1 MITRQLNLNAWVSY
15 LDQVQL
21 PVLRRTV
28 TELARLQEKE
38 DDLNGRELTAVIL
51 HDPIMTVKVLRY
63 LESHRGRSQVT
74 DITTIDRAIMMIG
87 TTPFFKQFSDQ
98 PIIEESLADYPLAL
112 EGMMQVMSRARHA
125 AMYAL
130 DWSALRHDVATDEVV
145 VAALLRDLAEMLLW
159 CFAPGQM
166 LEIRDKMRRDPTLR
180 SIAAQQEILS
190 FRIIELQIALAST
203 WHLPKLLLSL
213 MDESH
218 AELPRTK
225 CVTLAVALA
234 RHSANG
240 WKDAALPDDFA
251 AIRDFLNISPDEVWE
266 RVRHTALQV
275 AQGWDWYGVPPA
287 AALLP
292 MQSADQNKRPL
303 PLPPLPLAG
312 ED

>member
-1 MITRQLNLNAWVSY
+1 MITRQLGLNAWISY
-15 LDQVQL
+15 LDQAQL

-28 TELARLQEKE
+28 TGLASLRERE
-38 DDLNGRELTAVIL
+38 DELNGWELTAVIL

-87 TTPFFKQFSDQ
+87 TTPFFRQFGEQ
-98 PIIEESLADYPLAL
+98 PLIEERMAIHHQAM

-130 DWSALRHDVATDEVV
+130 DWSVLRHDVDTDEVV
-145 VAALLRDLAEMLLW
+145 IAALLRDLAEMLLW

-180 SIAAQQEILS
+180 SAAAQQEVLS
-190 FRIIELQIALAST
+190 FRVMELQIALASD

-225 CVTLAVALA
+225 CVALAVALA

-240 WKDAALPDDFA
+240 WYDAALPDDFA
-251 AIRDFLNISPDEVWE
+251 AIRDFLKISPDEVWE
-266 RVRHTALQV
+266 RVRHTALQ
-275 AQGWDWYGVPPA
+275 AAKGWEWYGVPPA
-287 AALLP
+287 AAW
-292 MQSADQNKRPL
+292 L
-303 PLPPLPLAG
+303 PLQAPART
-312 ED
+312 

>member
-1 MITRQLNLNAWVSY
+1 MITRQLSLNAWVSY
-15 LDQVQL
+15 LNQTQL

-28 TELARLQEKE
+28 ADLASLRARE
-38 DDLNGRELTAVIL
+38 DELNGRELTAVIL

-63 LESHRGRSQVT
+63 LQSHRGKSQVA

-87 TTPFFKQFSDQ
+87 TTPFFRQFTDQ
-98 PIIEESLADYPLAL
+98 PLIEESLADYPLAM

-130 DWSALRHDVATDEVV
+130 DWSVLRHDVDTDEMV

-166 LEIRDKMRRDPTLR
+166 LEIRDRMRRDPALR
-180 SIAAQQEILS
+180 SAAAQQEVLG
-190 FRIIELQIALAST
+190 FRVIELQIALATT

-218 AELPRTK
+218 AEHPRTL
-225 CVTLAVALA
+225 CVALAVALA

-240 WKDAALPDDFA
+240 WSDAALPDDFA
-251 AIRDFLNISPDEVWE
+251 AIRDFLKISPDEVWE
-266 RVRHTALQV
+266 RVRRTALQ
-275 AQGWDWYGVPPA
+275 AAKGWEWYGVPPA
-287 AALLP
+287 AAWLP
-292 MQSADQNKRPL
+292 MQDR
-303 PLPPLPLAG
+303 
-312 ED
+312 

>member
-1 MITRQLNLNAWVSY
+1 MISRQLDLNAWVSY
-15 LDQVQL
+15 LDQAQL

-28 TELARLQEKE
+28 TDLASLRERE
-38 DDLNGRELTAVIL
+38 DEINGRELTAVIL

-63 LESHRGRSQVT
+63 LESHRGKSQVT

-87 TTPFFKQFSDQ
+87 TTPFFRQFGDQ
-98 PIIEESLADYPLAL
+98 SLIEESLADYPPAM

-130 DWSALRHDVATDEVV
+130 DWSALRHDVNTDEVV

-166 LEIRDKMRRDPTLR
+166 LEIRDRTRLDPTLR
-180 SIAAQQEILS
+180 SAAAQREVLS
-190 FRIIELQIALAST
+190 FRVVELQTALAST

-218 AELPRTK
+218 TEQPRTQ
-225 CVTLAVALA
+225 CVALAVALA

-240 WKDAALPDDFA
+240 WSDAALPDDFA
-251 AIRDFLNISPDEVWE
+251 AIRDFLRISPPEVWQ
-266 RVRHTALQV
+266 RVLHTSLQ
-275 AQGWDWYGVPPA
+275 AAKGWEWYGVPPA
-287 AALLP
+287 AAWLP
-292 MQSADQNKRPL
+292 MQATF
-303 PLPPLPLAG
+303 
-312 ED
+312 